1 MESDQEPR
9 RKDKSILSLYP
20 KLLKII
26 ILSCDCLI
34 TITAHERRVKHEPR
48 KEINEA
54 RKEVNEAR
62 KEVNEAK
69 EDKMQIAIRFLKTGD
84 SVEKVSE
91 CMGLTL
97 KEVQALAA
105 KV

>member
-1 MESDQEPR
+1 MTKIERLFQEEE
-9 RKDKSILSLYP
+9 DKAVA
-20 KLLKII
+20 KAK
-26 ILSCDCLI
+26 
-34 TITAHERRVKHEPR
+34 
-48 KEINEA
+48 
-54 RKEVNEAR
+54 KEVKKEA
-62 KEVNEAK
+62 KKEAK
-69 EDKMQIAIRFLKTGD
+69 EEKKQSAIKLLKTGD